1 MCVSFVERWTFE
13 ERDREKE
20 RPGARIEESTE
31 YLCVCV
37 CFELDCSERK
47 RAADH
52 PSTAAPMKSS
62 FLNFLERAPSTPC
75 STRPLSSSSGG
86 PFKYPL
92 LSPPPPVEPKV
103 YKSSFQHQLEPY
115 SLPPRPSPDP
125 PAAATSAY
133 ASPPLT
139 LLSFVKSS

>member
-37 CFELDCSERK
+37 CVLS
-47 RAADH
+47 
-52 PSTAAPMKSS
+52 STVLRESGQQTIPPAAPMKSS
-62 FLNFLERAPSTPC
+62 FLNFLERAPS
-75 STRPLSSSSGG
+75 
-86 PFKYPL
+86 
-92 LSPPPPVEPKV
+92 PPPPPAL
-103 YKSSFQHQLEPY
+103 SSTPY
-115 SLPPRPSPDP
+115 SLRRLPWSQRCTRALFNINWSPTLSLPDQVPDP